1 MDKFRFFL
9 LFATAAL
16 GAQTAGAPVV
26 SSGWRL
32 LSSDTGHLERPF
44 PGTQQTASAVFDI
57 NGDGVNDFVL
67 TERTAAP
74 SVVGYVRQAEGWR
87 RIVID
92 DGIRLIEA
100 GATFGDVDGDGDLD
114 FLAGGEGRSNEIWW
128 YENPGPALDAAR
140 PWIRRTIKRSGG
152 RKHHDLLWAD
162 VDGDGRPE
170 LAFWNQGAQRLMLAR
185 PPANVK
191 SDEEWPLTTVYVYSA
206 DSETRQRGDP
216 PKWRRTNE
224 HEGLTFADIDLD
236 GKPDLV
242 GGGLWFK
249 HLGGDRFL
257 PNDIDAAFHF
267 SRSAVGQL
275 KAGGRPEVALSIGD
289 GTGPLLWY
297 EWAKGAWVPHHLA
310 DVDNAHS
317 LAIVD
322 FNRDGHQDVFVAEM
336 RISGGNPEAKTWI
349 FLGDGQGGFRREVVA
364 TGLDNHESRI
374 ADLTGNGRLDILVK
388 PYNHGTPAVHVLLNE
403 GSQE

>member
-1 MDKFRFFL
+1 MGKFRFFL
-9 LFATAAL
+9 LFAAAAL

-26 SSGWRL
+26 LSGWRL
-32 LSSDTGHLERPF
+32 ISSDTDHLERPF

-57 NGDGVNDFVL
+57 DGDGVSDFVL

-74 SVVGYVRQAEGWR
+74 SVVGYVRQGEGWR

-92 DGIRLIEA
+92 NEIRLIEA

-114 FLAGGEGRSNEIWW
+114 FLAGGESRSNEIWW

-191 SDEEWPLTTVYVYSA
+191 TDDEWPMTTVYEYSA

-216 PKWRRTNE
+216 PKWKRTNE

-310 DVDNAHS
+310 DVENAHS

-322 FNRDGHQDVFVAEM
+322 FNGDGNQDVFVAEM
-336 RISGGNPEAKTWI
+336 RLSGGNPRSKTWI
-349 FLGDGQGGFRREVVA
+349 FLGDGHGGFRREVVA

-403 GSQE
+403 GPRE